1 MNKYG
6 NPSKLPMG
14 FMALLL
20 TAFVAGCGGGGG
32 GGAAGTGTGAGAGAG
47 TGPGPAGA
55 SPSLG
60 VAGTYG
66 VFASNAAIDLAVNA
80 LVNGDVGLNPA
91 GACNNC
97 TVVTVTG
104 AIENG
109 TAAAIAAQAA
119 FEAAYTDA
127 STRSTNACTL
137 ADASELANAQGAC
150 VGTVPGT
157 PGPVYGPGLYR
168 TANPIGFSG
177 TITLDAGGNA
187 DAVFVFQTDAAI
199 TTQPNSTVILAN
211 GAQAKNVWWVAGAAA
226 TLGLSSTFKGSV
238 ISTAAVSAGIGS
250 TIGLPTQVEGRL
262 FSRGAA
268 VTVGAFTT
276 VTVPN

>member
-1 MNKYG
+1 M
-6 NPSKLPMG
+6 
-14 FMALLL
+14 
-20 TAFVAGCGGGGG
+20 
-32 GGAAGTGTGAGAGAG
+32 
-47 TGPGPAGA
+47 
-55 SPSLG
+55 
-60 VAGTYG
+60 
-66 VFASNAAIDLAVNA
+66 
-80 LVNGDVGLNPA
+80 
-91 GACNNC
+91 
-97 TVVTVTG
+97 
-104 AIENG
+104 
-109 TAAAIAAQAA
+109 
-119 FEAAYTDA
+119 
-127 STRSTNACTL
+127 
-137 ADASELANAQGAC
+137 ANAQGAC

-187 DAVFVFQTDAAI
+187 DAVFVFQTDSAI

-250 TIGLPTQVEGRL
+250 TIGLPTRVEGRL

>member
-1 MNKYG
+1 MNIFENLFKPR
-6 NPSKLPMG
+6 NT
-14 FMALLL
+14 LLITL
-20 TAFVAGCGGGGG
+20 LATAFVAGCGGGGG
-32 GGAAGTGTGAGAGAG
+32 GGGSSTGGGG

-66 VFASNAAIDLAVNA
+66 IFASNAAIDLAVGA
-80 LVNGDVGLNPA
+80 LIVGDAGLNPA

-97 TVVTVTG
+97 TPVTVTG

-150 VGTVPGT
+150 VGLTPGT
-157 PGPVYGPGLYR
+157 PGPIYGPGLYR
-168 TANPIGFSG
+168 TADPIGFSG

-187 DAVFVFQTDAAI
+187 DAVFVFQTDSAI

-211 GAQAKNVWWVAGAAA
+211 GALARNVWWVAGAAA

-238 ISTAAVSAGIGS
+238 ISTAAVTVGVGS
-250 TIGLPTQVEGRL
+250 TVGAPTQVAGRL

-268 VTVGAFTT
+268 VTVGSFTT
-276 VTVPN
+276 VTVP

>member
-1 MNKYG
+1 MNTFENLFKPR
-6 NPSKLPMG
+6 NT
-14 FMALLL
+14 LLMTL
-20 TAFVAGCGGGGG
+20 LAAAFVAGCGGGGG
-32 GGAAGTGTGAGAGAG
+32 GGSTAANAGAGAG
-47 TGPGPAGA
+47 TGAPGPAGA

-66 VFASNAAIDLAVNA
+66 VFASNAAVDLAVGA
-80 LVNGDVGLNPA
+80 LIVGDVGLNPA
-91 GACNNC
+91 GACGNC
-97 TVVTVTG
+97 TTVTVTG

-150 VGTVPGT
+150 VGLTPGT
-157 PGPVYGPGLYR
+157 PGPIYGPGLYR
-168 TANPIGFSG
+168 TADPIGFSG

-187 DAVFVFQTDAAI
+187 DAVFVFQTDSAI

-211 GAQAKNVWWVAGAAA
+211 GALARNVWWVAGAAA

-238 ISTAAVSAGIGS
+238 ISTAAVTAGVGS
-250 TIGLPTQVEGRL
+250 TVGAPTQVAGRL
-262 FSRGAA
+262 FSRAA
-268 VTVGAFTT
+268 TVTVGSFTT
-276 VTVPN
+276 VTVP

>member
-6 NPSKLPMG
+6 KSNKVQMG

-32 GGAAGTGTGAGAGAG
+32 GGTGAGAG

-66 VFASNAAIDLAVNA
+66 VFASNAAVDLAVNA
-80 LVNGDVGLNPA
+80 LVVGDVGLNPA

-150 VGTVPGT
+150 VGITPGT

-168 TANPIGFSG
+168 SANPIQFSG

-187 DAVFVFQTDAAI
+187 DAVFIFQSDSAI

-211 GAQAKNVWWVAGAAA
+211 GAQAKNVWWTAGSAA

-238 ISTAAVSAGIGS
+238 ISTAAVTAGVGS
-250 TIGLPTQVEGRL
+250 TIGAPTQIAGRL
-262 FSRGAA
+262 FSRAA
-268 VTVGAFTT
+268 SVTVGAFTT